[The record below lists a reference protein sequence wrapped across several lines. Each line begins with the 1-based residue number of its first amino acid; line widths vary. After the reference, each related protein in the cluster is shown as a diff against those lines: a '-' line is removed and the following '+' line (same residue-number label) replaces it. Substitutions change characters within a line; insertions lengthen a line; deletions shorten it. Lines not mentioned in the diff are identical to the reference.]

1 MVFQLIPYWIWH
13 YSCYR
18 AKGLDH
24 TLQIS
29 RSNFAVKIIITFS
42 SFQNLMSH
50 DIRLHKYLHN
60 CVHMHSRRN
69 TAHIELRFNCCGCRH
84 FKLFVAHIC
93 VQHKS
98 MTDLHAYMYAQCC
111 TTTWFLYVWDITE
124 YKILNRDSLIFF
136 TYSFQ
141 NQLVGQAYWAMVQYG
156 LIWEDKYWLFSQVWP
171 IFLLGKDSMVVAPN
185 GPAIITLQW
194 KDSTEVHLIWTQHY
208 KHIIRLNF

>member
-42 SFQNLMSH
+42 SFQNLISR
-50 DIRLHKYLHN
+50 DSRLHKYLHN

-171 IFLLGKDSMVVAPN
+171 IFLLGR
-185 GPAIITLQW
+185 
-194 KDSTEVHLIWTQHY
+194 QHGSCP
-208 KHIIRLNF
+208 